1 MDITEAKQM
10 YADETNDWLN
20 LFEEDE
26 NLEKYRE
33 KIKDYDNKE
42 IYGDKGKDLL
52 QTIFE
57 EDDINELYAIHSKY
71 EKPMKIGQKISEK
84 RTQLDN
90 LNDEI
95 SKNTNTIK
103 TLE

>member
-1 MDITEAKQM
+1 MDITEAKQQ

-33 KIKDYDNKE
+33 KIKDYDNEE

-52 QTIFE
+52 QNIFE

-71 EKPMKIGQKISEK
+71 EKAMNRGQEISEK
-84 RTQLDN
+84 RTQLNN

-95 SKNTNTIK
+95 NKNANEIK